1 MPFFPPQGPYLSH
14 ICKVPCAMSGNT
26 FTGLEVRVWTSRGRG
41 TGMSSVYYTTV
52 QSVRLKFNDNNLGER
67 AQLPLANHF
76 EYNKEMEGQKKLE
89 QKK

>member
-1 MPFFPPQGPYLSH
+1 
-14 ICKVPCAMSGNT
+14 MSGNT

-41 TGMSSVYYTTV
+41 TGMFSVYYTIV
-52 QSVRLKFNDNNLGER
+52 QSGRLKFNDNNLGER
-67 AQLPLANHF
+67 VQLPLANHF